1 MKKRIFLL
9 ILILAIAAILR
20 FYRLG
25 SIPASLY
32 SDEADQLYNAY
43 SVLTTGKDEHGQFLP
58 VSFRSFGDWKPPL
71 QTYVMIPFVWILGPT
86 EVAARLPSVF
96 AGLGTII
103 LTYLLVQI
111 LLEQKMYQKRIPY
124 KLALLAAYALSIAP
138 WHILQRRA
146 AML

>member
-71 QTYVMIPFVWILGPT
+71 QTYLMLPFIALLGST
-86 EVAARLPSVF
+86 ETAARLPSSI
-96 AGLGTII
+96 LGTGTIF
-103 LTYLLVQI
+103 LTY
-111 LLEQKMYQKRIPY
+111 
-124 KLALLAAYALSIAP
+124 
-138 WHILQRRA
+138 
-146 AML
+146 